1 MKRRR
6 PHVAA
11 ALLVLS
17 FCHVAG
23 AAEEAYAKAVQA
35 ELDRLKQY
43 VTDVGKRVVQLQ
55 QLLVESEQRNRKQ
68 AQLID
73 SLERQLSE
81 RRQLEPQHH
90 QRVRRTFFDGLATR
104 LPASPVYR
112 VESDRLVVAA
122 DPVFVFGTG
131 ELGAEG
137 ELRLRPLLA
146 ALLQAT
152 SALPRELHWRLR
164 VEGHTDRRPLRNNSR
179 FPSNWELSTARAVSL
194 LRFLQRSGVADG
206 RLYAA
211 GFAATRPE
219 ARGDG
224 KAAHR
229 RNRRIEVHLELAGQS

>member
-1 MKRRR
+1 MKRRWL
-6 PHVAA
+6 HVAVA
-11 ALLVLS
+11 SLALS
-17 FCHVAG
+17 FGHAVG
-23 AAEEAYAKAVQA
+23 AAEDAYAKAVQA
-35 ELDRLKQY
+35 ELDKLKQY

-55 QLLVESEQRNRKQ
+55 QLLVESEQRNRTQ

-81 RRQLEPQHH
+81 RRQLEPQYH
-90 QRVRRTFFDGLATR
+90 QQVRRTFFDGVATR
-104 LPASPVYR
+104 LQASLVYR
-112 VESDRLVVAA
+112 VEKDRLVVAA

-137 ELRLRPLLA
+137 QLRLRPLLD
-146 ALLQAT
+146 ALRQAT
-152 SALPRELHWRLR
+152 MALPRELDWRLR
-164 VEGHTDRRPLRNNSR
+164 VEGHTDRRPLRNNAR
-179 FPSNWELSTARAVSL
+179 FPSNWELSTTRALSL

-211 GFAATRPE
+211 GFAATQPV

-229 RNRRIEVHLELAGQS
+229 RNRRIEVHLEFPGQS